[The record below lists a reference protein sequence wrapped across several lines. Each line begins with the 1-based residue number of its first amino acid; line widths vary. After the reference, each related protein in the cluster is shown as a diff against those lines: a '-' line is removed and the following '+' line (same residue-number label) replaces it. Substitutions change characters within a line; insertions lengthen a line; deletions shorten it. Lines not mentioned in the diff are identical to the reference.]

1 MCLVFGGNSAE
12 LLDNFLEAM
21 ASKAAQFIL
30 KKYLAHSRQSQTA
43 GITLLELLMAIAITS
58 IILYSML
65 SLVVSLLNTEK
76 KETAKTQVQQEMSA
90 AMDYIASELKEA
102 VYIYNGN
109 CISGADPSCVGL
121 ANAGV
126 PIPAEVTPILAFW
139 KLKAIE
145 MPEGFDESA
154 CTGTCR
160 EVLTTLNTYTLVV
173 YGIQENNADIWEGP
187 AQIRRFE
194 LPQYPSIENAVD
206 ETPSFEDDPRRTD
219 FKGWDPDSI
228 NTDNTF
234 QVLVD
239 FVDRNRKLEDQQPC
253 PGNYV
258 ASPSG
263 GANAQEPGNWNFY
276 ACVQPSG
283 DGGMQDAIVFLRGN
297 AAEKAGQDP
306 NSVNPV
312 YLPSIQRRVQARSV
326 FNYDPSSRD

>member
-1 MCLVFGGNSAE
+1 MT
-12 LLDNFLEAM
+12 
-21 ASKAAQFIL
+21 SKAARFIL

-43 GITLLELLMAIAITS
+43 GITLLELLMAISITS

-126 PIPAEVTPILAFW
+126 QIPAEVTPTLAFW

-145 MPEGFDESA
+145 MPGDGEGPFDPSS
-154 CTGTCR
+154 CTTDDCR
-160 EVLTTLNTYTLVV
+160 NLLTTLNTYTLVV
-173 YGIQENNADIWEGP
+173 YGVEENNADIWEGP

-194 LPQYPSIENAVD
+194 LPQYPSIEDAVD
-206 ETPSFEDDPRRTD
+206 GTPSFDEDPRTTA
-219 FKGWDPDSI
+219 FVGWNPSSI

-239 FVDRNRKLEDQQPC
+239 FVDRNRKLENQQPC

-258 ASPSG
+258 ASPSS

-283 DGGMQDAIVFLRGN
+283 NGVMQDAIVFLRGN
-297 AAEKAGQDP
+297 AAEKAGQDT

-326 FNYDPSSRD
+326 FNYDPSSRN